1 MNSNNYERDPILIVT
16 CRAGSEDWCE
26 EEIGNRIF
34 HKDPSV
40 LVLKTKYQGLLLVY
54 SKLHPDTAYKYAKS
68 YEYGFV
74 EKIIPAHIIIN
85 GVEQFNFE
93 DAKKIIAKLLAE
105 KQLPTN
111 VKLKVKIRGRRG
123 LSQHIWRALIKA
135 MKEHGIRHDPSSHV
149 CIHVEGIDDML
160 IVGVCEC

>member
-1 MNSNNYERDPILIVT
+1 MNRDNRERDLVLIVT

-34 HKDPSV
+34 HKDPEV
-40 LVLKTKYQGLLLVY
+40 IVLKTKYQGLLLVY
-54 SKLHPDTAYKYAKS
+54 SKLHPDMAYKYAKS
-68 YEYGFV
+68 HEYGFV

-85 GVEQFNFE
+85 NIGQFNFE
-93 DAKKIIAKLLAE
+93 DAMKIIAKLLTE
-105 KQLPTN
+105 KQLPSN

-123 LSQHIWRALIKA
+123 LSPHIWRAFIEA
-135 MKEHGIRHDPSSHV
+135 MKEYGIRHDSSSHV
-149 CIHVEGIDDML
+149 CLHVEGIDDLL

>member
-1 MNSNNYERDPILIVT
+1 MNSNNHERDLVLIVT

-34 HKDPSV
+34 HKDPEV
-40 LVLKTKYQGLLLVY
+40 IVLKTKYQGLLLVY

-85 GVEQFNFE
+85 NIEQFNFE
-93 DAKKIIAKLLAE
+93 DSKKIIAELLTE
-105 KQLPTN
+105 KQLTNN
-111 VKLKVKIRGRRG
+111 VKLKVKVRGRRG
-123 LSQHIWRALIKA
+123 LSQHVWRAFIKA
-135 MKEHGIRHDPSSHV
+135 MKEHGIRHDPSSPV

-160 IVGVCEC
+160 IVGVSEC